1 MSADESH
8 RNLKLTSVFLAIGAT
23 LCLATQLNPG
33 VISRHSD
40 KFLTLWHEKFLCG
53 DFLKEK
59 LNKTRIPDQEGNLP
73 IFIWSNV
80 AYNITDIVLNH
91 YDKPKVE
98 VSIKPYENITLTVE
112 VSQIMLS
119 CKHDLELKTGNWTLY
134 KVSGKLS
141 MSIIGAKLTMSREV
155 VISEENKE
163 QVKYISHNCTAVIED
178 VSLEFNDSLSNDI
191 GGRIYNEDLKK
202 QIEDRLCIGSTY
214 LTENE
219 ISFEH
224 DRNKVIYLDM
234 TLLTNPVIRNS
245 SVEYSHRGELRHQT
259 NTKPY
264 TSWPDT
270 FSPQD
275 SEEMMTSGI
284 SNWTLNTLCEVIHDE
299 KLFNYNYTEDDL
311 PDDRKHLLN
320 TTSADDCFGNFF
332 LNISELHP
340 NKKVEIDVSTSEK
353 PLIEIGPDKFRIEF
367 YLNMKTFVRM
377 SEYSK
382 EEIFSV
388 NVNLSAEVL
397 ANIKQNNLVFELES
411 PVDSSFTVLGSSI
424 GHPPVDE
431 LKTVLALVLQKNA
444 MPLITKL
451 KIEGV
456 KLTSVWDFTVTDVNR
471 VITNDAV
478 CFMINLEN

>member
-1 MSADESH
+1 MSADASH
-8 RNLKLTSVFLAIGAT
+8 RNLLSVFFAVWAT
-23 LCLATQLNPG
+23 LCFATELNPG
-33 VISRHSD
+33 VISRHSVE
-40 KFLTLWHEKFLCG
+40 FLTLWHEKFLSG

-59 LNKTRIPDQEGNLP
+59 LNTTRIPDQEGNLP
-73 IFIWSNV
+73 IFIWSSV

-98 VSIKPYENITLTVE
+98 VSIKPYENITLNVE

-119 CKHDLELKTGNWTLY
+119 CKHELELKTGNWTLH
-134 KVSGKLS
+134 KVSGNLS
-141 MSIIGAKLTMSREV
+141 MSIFGAKLTMSREV

-163 QVKYISHNCTAVIED
+163 KVKYISHNCTAVIED
-178 VSLEFNDSLSNDI
+178 VYLQFYDSLSNDI
-191 GGRIYNEDLKK
+191 GCRIYNEDLKK
-202 QIEDRLCIGSTY
+202 QIEDRLCIGCTY

-224 DRNKVIYLDM
+224 DRDHVIYLDM

-245 SVEYSHRGELRHQT
+245 SVEYCHRGELRHKT
-259 NTKPY
+259 NTQPY
-264 TSWPDT
+264 NSWPDT
-270 FSPQD
+270 ISPQD
-275 SEEMMTSGI
+275 SEEMVTSGI
-284 SNWTLNTLCEVIHDE
+284 SIWTLNTLCKVIHDE
-299 KLFNYNYTEDDL
+299 KMFNCNYTEDDL

-320 TTSADDCFGNFF
+320 TTCVDDCFGNFF

-340 NKKVEIDVSTSEK
+340 NKKVEIVVSTSEK
-353 PLIEIGPDKFRIEF
+353 PLIEIGPNKFKIEF
-367 YLNMKTFVRM
+367 YLNMKIFVRM

-388 NVNLSAEVL
+388 NVNLSAKVL
-397 ANIKQNNLVFELES
+397 ANIKQNNLVFELER

-431 LKTVLALVLQKNA
+431 LETVLALVLQKNA

-451 KIEGV
+451 KTEGV
-456 KLTSVWDFTVTDVNR
+456 QLTSVSNFTTADVNR

-478 CFMINLEN
+478 WFMINLEN